1 MKLFYLP
8 RSCLHTETDKG
19 WTEGMGGEG
28 VMARWRGGYRFP
40 YSKSTYPM
48 YVFANPHPAAAACR
62 FPAKFSGDP
71 GNCEKRQE
79 GEEGSRA
86 PNGGE
91 KRRSLITP
99 VRSR

>member
-1 MKLFYLP
+1 
-8 RSCLHTETDKG
+8 
-19 WTEGMGGEG
+19 
-28 VMARWRGGYRFP
+28 MARWRGGKRFP
-40 YSKSTYPM
+40 YSKSTLRM
-48 YVFANPHPAAAACR
+48 YSPTPHQIAAACR

-91 KRRSLITP
+91 KRRDRSSPPRALSLASLFSGT
-99 VRSR
+99 

>member
-1 MKLFYLP
+1 MDVGHGGGSVARREPFPLP
-8 RSCLHTETDKG
+8 T
-19 WTEGMGGEG
+19 
-28 VMARWRGGYRFP
+28 P
-40 YSKSTYPM
+40 

-99 VRSR
+99 VRFR